1 MEQTPISDYSDRTA
15 RDREDIALGSE
26 STAFGS
32 WRGKTRARV
41 KRASQAVS
49 ILGRFGFSWVLHEL
63 EILPRHKQTRVDTA
77 VARLEMPE
85 RLRQALEELGP
96 TAIKL
101 GQVLAS
107 RGDLLSEPYVR
118 ELRQLQDNVVHS
130 PLEEA
135 RQVIEEDLG
144 ATVDELFSE
153 FDPQPRAAA
162 SIAQVHFARL
172 HDGTPV
178 AVKVQRLH
186 VAEMMET
193 DLDVILWAARQAERS
208 ITWAAE
214 NHVYDIAQEFANTL
228 RQELDFLIEAH
239 NTQRLKEN
247 LADEEYTYVPD
258 VHWDLS
264 THRVLVIEWVE
275 GAKVGDTQQMEALG
289 VDGPAAAKAFSA
301 TMIRQIMRDGY
312 FHGDPHAGNVLFLGG
327 ARLAFLD
334 CGNCVAVDRSVR
346 ENLLSMLMATLNDDA
361 QEVTEYLLMLGA
373 ISDRTDV
380 ARLTSDI
387 GRMLSFYSGFQSSA
401 QAGLGQLL
409 DRLLQMVLRHG
420 VRMQPSLAA
429 IAKSLVVVE
438 GIALELDPNFDSQ
451 SLVRQEVRQLMLQRL
466 APSHLLGEL
475 IRVIRSTSR
484 YANLLPRQINQVLS
498 RMQGGGIGIRM
509 VHENLEQPLHRLD
522 LMINRIAFA
531 LVVSAVISS
540 STNLVTSS
548 TGASPVGRWMMGIY
562 MVIGLVLGGWLLF
575 SILRSGRL

>member
-1 MEQTPISDYSDRTA
+1 MQQTPISDYSET
-15 RDREDIALGSE
+15 
-26 STAFGS
+26 TAFGS
-32 WRGKTRARV
+32 WRGKARARV

-49 ILGRFGFSWVLHEL
+49 ILGRFGFTWVLHEL
-63 EILPRHKQTRVDTA
+63 EILPRPRKSKMNAA

-85 RLRQALEELGP
+85 RLRQALQELGP

-107 RGDLLSEPYVR
+107 RADLISESYVR
-118 ELRQLQDNVVHS
+118 ELRELQDNVIHS
-130 PLEEA
+130 PVEEV
-135 RQVIEEDLG
+135 RQVIREELG
-144 ATVDELFSE
+144 AEVEELFAE
-153 FDPQPRAAA
+153 FEAHPRAAA

-178 AVKVQRLH
+178 GVKVQRLH

-208 ITWAAE
+208 VTWAAE
-214 NHVYDIAQEFANTL
+214 NHVHALAQEFAGTL

-247 LADEEYTYVPD
+247 LADDENVYVPE

-264 THRVLVIEWVE
+264 THRVLVVEWVE
-275 GAKVGDTQQMEALG
+275 GAKVSDPEQLAAFE
-289 VDGPAAAKAFSA
+289 VDAPAAAQVFSA
-301 TMIRQIMRDGY
+301 TMLHQIMRDGY

-327 ARLAFLD
+327 AKIAFLD
-334 CGNCVAVDRSVR
+334 CGNCVAVDRMVR
-346 ENLLSMLMATLNDDA
+346 ENLLSMLMAALNDDA
-361 QEVTEYLLMLGA
+361 QEVAEYLLMLGA
-373 ISDRTDV
+373 VGDRTDV
-380 ARLTSDI
+380 TQLTADI
-387 GRMLSFYSGFQSSA
+387 GRMLSFYSGFQTSA
-401 QAGLGQLL
+401 QIGLGQLL

-438 GIALELDPNFDSQ
+438 GIALELDPKFDSQ
-451 SLVRQEVRQLMLQRL
+451 SLVRQEVRQLMLERL
-466 APSHLLGEL
+466 APSYLLGEFMR
-475 IRVIRSTSR
+475 IIRSTNR
-484 YANLLPRQINQVLS
+484 YARLLPRQINQVLA

-531 LVVSAVISS
+531 LVVSAVIVS

-548 TGASPVGRWMMGIY
+548 PGVSPIGRWMMGIY

>member
-1 MEQTPISDYSDRTA
+1 MPTSDYNETTVLA
-15 RDREDIALGSE
+15 
-26 STAFGS
+26 S
-32 WRGKTRARV
+32 WRGRTRARV

-63 EILPRHKQTRVDTA
+63 EILPQPRQKRLDAA

-107 RGDLLSEPYVR
+107 RGDLISEPYVR
-118 ELRQLQDNVVHS
+118 ELRELQDNVVQS
-130 PLEEA
+130 PVAEV
-135 RQVIEEDLG
+135 RQVIREDLG
-144 ATVDELFSE
+144 HEVEELFAE

-172 HDGTPV
+172 HDGSPV

-208 ITWAAE
+208 IAWAAE
-214 NHVYDIAQEFANTL
+214 NRVHDVAQEFANTL

-239 NTQRLKEN
+239 NTQRLKDN
-247 LADEEYTYVPD
+247 LAGEEDAYVPT

-264 THRVLVIEWVE
+264 THRVLVIEWID
-275 GAKVGDTQQMEALG
+275 GAKVGEPEQLAARE
-289 VDGPAAAKAFSA
+289 VDAPAAARAFSA
-301 TMIRQIMRDGY
+301 LMLRQIMRDGY
-312 FHGDPHAGNVLFLGG
+312 FHGDPHAGNVLFTGG
-327 ARLAFLD
+327 ATVAFLD
-334 CGNCVAVDRSVR
+334 CGNCVAIDRVMR
-346 ENLLSMLMATLNDDA
+346 ENLLSLLLAALNDDA
-361 QEVTEYLLMLGA
+361 QEVTDYLLTIGA
-373 ISDRTDV
+373 VGDRTDV
-380 ARLTSDI
+380 GLLAADI
-387 GRMLSFYSGFQSSA
+387 GRMMSFYAGFQSTA
-401 QAGLGQLL
+401 QVGLGQLL

-429 IAKSLVVVE
+429 IAKSLMVAE
-438 GIALELDPNFDSQ
+438 GIALQLDPQFDAQ
-451 SLVRQEVRQLMLQRL
+451 AVVRQEVQQLMLQRF

-475 IRVIRSTSR
+475 LRLIRGTNR
-484 YANLLPRQINQVLS
+484 YVALLPRQINQVLS
-498 RMQGGGIGIRM
+498 RLQGGGVAVRL

-531 LVVSAVISS
+531 LVVSAVIVS

-548 TGASPVGRWMMGIY
+548 TGASPLGRWMMGIY

>member
-1 MEQTPISDYSDRTA
+1 MPISDYN
-15 RDREDIALGSE
+15 E
-26 STAFGS
+26 SAFGS
-32 WRGKTRARV
+32 WRGKGRSLL
-41 KRASQAVS
+41 KRASQAAS

-63 EILPRHKQTRVDTA
+63 EILPRPRQTRVDAA
-77 VARLEMPE
+77 VARLEVPE

-107 RGDLLSEPYVR
+107 RGDLISEPYVR
-118 ELRQLQDNVVHS
+118 ELRELQDNVVRS
-130 PLEEA
+130 PLEEV
-135 RQVIEEDLG
+135 RQVLREDLG
-144 ATVDELFSE
+144 AEVEDIFSE
-153 FDPQPRAAA
+153 FDPEPRAAA

-178 AVKVQRLH
+178 GVKVRRLH

-208 ITWAAE
+208 VAWAAE

-239 NTQRLKEN
+239 NTERLKHN
-247 LADEEYTYVPD
+247 LADEEDVNVPQIY
-258 VHWDLS
+258 WDLC
-264 THRVLVIEWVE
+264 THRVLVLEWVE
-275 GAKVGDTQQMEALG
+275 GAKLGDAEQMAALG
-289 VDGPAAAKAFSA
+289 VDAPAAAKTFSA

-312 FHGDPHAGNVLFLGG
+312 FHGDPHAGNVLFLGEG
-327 ARLAFLD
+327 RIAFLD

-373 ISDRTDV
+373 VSDRTDV
-380 ARLTSDI
+380 AQLTADI
-387 GRMLSFYSGFQSSA
+387 GRMISFYSGFRSSA
-401 QAGLGQLL
+401 QVGLGQLL

-429 IAKSLVVVE
+429 IAKSLLVVE
-438 GIALELDPNFDSQ
+438 GIALRLDPHFDSQ
-451 SLVRQEVRQLMLQRL
+451 ALVRQEARQLLLERL

-475 IRVIRSTSR
+475 LRIMRSTSR
-484 YANLLPRQINQVLS
+484 YAGLLPRQINQVLA
-498 RMQGGGIGIRM
+498 RMQSGGIGVRL

-522 LMINRIAFA
+522 LMINRIAFS
-531 LVVSAVISS
+531 LVVSAVIVS
-540 STNLVTSS
+540 STNLVTNAA